1 MISVDYKIVS
11 SLEKVFCG
19 KTFDGKVLEE
29 ISALR
34 GERVHFQIAICTGE
48 SAGVKIIPVLPEGFA
63 GEITIREVQ
72 NIPSLMPC
80 APEDDWVL
88 RSEPGLYPDALKPI
102 LQELPTAANCW
113 HSAWVTVALPADAP
127 AGDFL
132 LKFKLQFI
140 SHATLPSFCPE
151 PEVEKEESLIL
162 SVIPVSLPEQTLKV
176 THWFYADCILHHYH
190 VPAWSEE
197 YWALLEKYF
206 RNYAEHR
213 NNLLLTP
220 LWSVPLDRVP
230 GLTSRPVCQLLEI
243 SHKNDVWHFDF
254 SRLERWISTAQKC
267 GIKNFELVHAFSQ
280 WGLKWAPE
288 IIVDGS
294 PMFGKDTPFDAPEYT
309 DFLRNLMKE
318 MIPVLQKHGLTPE
331 NCYFHISDEPHG
343 DEALHRYR
351 YASSLFREILQG
363 YPYIDAL
370 SDIQFFRQGVIDR
383 PIPNIGKLD
392 EFARENTAER
402 WVYFAG
408 SWENGLPG
416 RHFGMP
422 SLRNR
427 ILGILLYIYD
437 CKGFLH
443 WGYNFWF
450 GQFSRTWD
458 VDPWVDSN
466 SDRSF
471 RSGGAFLVYP
481 GPEGPV
487 DSLRHEVLSEGLQD
501 EMALRLLESK
511 TSRAEVLRWLDKEAG
526 FRISVTSY
534 PRSEQWLLDLR
545 DKLNKKLSALCQ

>member
-1 MISVDYKIVS
+1 MMNVESRIVS
-11 SLEKVFCG
+11 SLEKVFLAPRFEG
-19 KTFDGKVLEE
+19 AAIHHL
-29 ISALR
+29 SALR

-63 GEITIREVQ
+63 GEITVREVQ

-88 RSEPGLYPDALKPI
+88 RSEPGLYPDALKPL

-127 AGDFL
+127 AGDFS

-140 SHATLPSFCPE
+140 SHATLPSFNPE

-162 SVIPVSLPEQTLKV
+162 SVIPACLPEQTLKV

-220 LWSVPLDRVP
+220 LWSVPLDRIP
-230 GLTSRPVCQLLEI
+230 GVTERPALQLLQI
-243 SHKNDVWHFDF
+243 SRKNNDWSFDF
-254 SRLERWISTAQKC
+254 SQLERWITAAQKC
-267 GIKNFELVHAFSQ
+267 GIRNFELVHAFSQ

-288 IIVDGS
+288 MIVDGS

-383 PIPNIGKLD
+383 PIPTIGKLD

-427 ILGILLYIYD
+427 ILGILQTVDKVPESYIMVL
-437 CKGFLH
+437 GF
-443 WGYNFWF
+443 
-450 GQFSRTWD
+450 
-458 VDPWVDSN
+458 
-466 SDRSF
+466 
-471 RSGGAFLVYP
+471 FLNRCYII
-481 GPEGPV
+481 
-487 DSLRHEVLSEGLQD
+487 SL
-501 EMALRLLESK
+501 
-511 TSRAEVLRWLDKEAG
+511 
-526 FRISVTSY
+526 
-534 PRSEQWLLDLR
+534 
-545 DKLNKKLSALCQ
+545 C